1 MKDQARVVIDPN
13 IRFGKPT
20 IRGTRI
26 AVEDVLRM
34 TAAGLSADDI
44 LQEYT
49 HLTAEDVRAAHE
61 YAADYIH
68 EAFVHAAE

>member
-1 MKDQARVVIDPN
+1 MTDHPRIVIEPN

-34 TAAGLSADDI
+34 TAAGLSIDDI

-49 HLTAEDVRAAHE
+49 HLTVDDVRAAHE

-68 EAFVHAAE
+68 QAFVHAAE